1 MKINIILSLLMTCT
15 FLANTPSYAMDSLFL
30 DLDETKKSGA
40 TVHPSF
46 EEQVEKV
53 ASYFIQPRNAQ
64 GLPVKMALGA
74 SPYYYKL

>member
-30 DLDETKKSGA
+30 DSDETKKSGA

-46 EEQVEKV
+46 
-53 ASYFIQPRNAQ
+53 
-64 GLPVKMALGA
+64 
-74 SPYYYKL
+74 